1 MATAT
6 ATTVFV
12 KDTRVEEWLR
22 SRDIDFTGPR
32 VIRMDQIDRRA
43 SFNNQAR
50 ATAIVPEVAESYEEA
65 IKNGQNLPAIVVYKV
80 NQKYVIID
88 GNNRLEGAHK
98 AHAEA
103 VRAYIID
110 PNTPSEAIAMLTVTA
125 NTINGARVDK
135 SWQLTNAVWLMET
148 YGYTAKQ
155 VSAYMNVS
163 VGAITAHEKERMSG
177 RRAADL
183 NVTGWDTMPV
193 RVRQILGRIRLDRP
207 FVIVAE
213 ACIASKFSNA
223 QDLNA
228 LATKIN
234 GATTEEASIEIA
246 AEWSRLTTA
255 AARQAARQG
264 VKHRTTNN
272 PRLGLLTGLG
282 KITAFNLGS
291 FNAIFTTDEDREVVG
306 ERIEESIGVL
316 SSMFKRLKGRDEAE
330 RVIME
335 IIDKLDEQE

>member
-1 MATAT
+1 MANAT

-12 KDTRVEEWLR
+12 KDERVESWLR
-22 SRDIDFTGPR
+22 SRDIDFVGPR
-32 VIRMDQIDRRA
+32 VIKVDQIDRRT
-43 SFNNQAR
+43 SLNNQAR

-80 NQKYVIID
+80 NNKYVIID
-88 GNNRLEGAHK
+88 GNNRFEGAHK
-98 AHAEA
+98 AHADA
-103 VRAYIID
+103 VRAYVID

-135 SWQLTNAVWLMET
+135 SWQLTNALYLMDT
-148 YGYTAKQ
+148 FGYTAKQ
-155 VSAYMNVS
+155 VSQYMNLS
-163 VGAITAHEKERMSG
+163 VAAISAHEKERMSG

-183 NVTGWDTMPV
+183 NVTGWDTMPM
-193 RVRQILGRIRLDRP
+193 RVRQIIGRIRLDKP

-213 ACIASKFSNA
+213 ACIAAKFNNA
-223 QDLNA
+223 QELNT
-228 LATKIN
+228 LATRIN
-234 GATTEEASIEIA
+234 HATTEEDSVNIA

-264 VKHRTTNN
+264 VKHRKTNN

-282 KITAFNLGS
+282 KINSFNLGS